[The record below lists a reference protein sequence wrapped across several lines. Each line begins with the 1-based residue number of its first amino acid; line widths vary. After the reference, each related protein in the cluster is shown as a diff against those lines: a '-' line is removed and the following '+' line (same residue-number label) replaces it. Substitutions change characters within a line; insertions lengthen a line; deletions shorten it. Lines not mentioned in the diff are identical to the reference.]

1 MSTASATPVPASA
14 LRIVIADDEPIA
26 RRGLRAMLEECGVQ
40 VVAECGDGESAAR
53 AIERERPDAAFLDVQ
68 MPELTGFDV
77 LQSLRA
83 RGVAIPLTVFA
94 TAFDEFAVRAFE
106 VNAIDYLVKPFTDV
120 RVHAAVARLR
130 DTIGTRRADALHERF
145 EQRLEA
151 LLATMTGGTAGHA
164 GGHVASAPTV
174 TEGAAPRYDARL
186 VIPERGRTVVV
197 PVDEVSWIE
206 ADDYYV
212 TVHAAGRRH
221 LWRES
226 LAALEER
233 LDPRRFVRVH
243 RSAIVNVDRVRE
255 VEHGRDG
262 RATVRLD
269 TGVRVPVSRSRRD
282 EVLERLVPGREG

>member
-1 MSTASATPVPASA
+1 MSAARAAAPILPA

-40 VVAECGDGESAAR
+40 VVAECGDGASAAG

-77 LQSLRA
+77 LQALRA
-83 RGVAIPLTVFA
+83 RGVALPLTVFA
-94 TAFDEFAVRAFE
+94 TAYDEFAVRAFE
-106 VNAIDYLVKPFTDV
+106 VNAIDYLVKPFTDA
-120 RVHAAVARLR
+120 RVHAAVARVRESVAARQGDGGRL
-130 DTIGTRRADALHERF
+130 

-151 LLATMTGGTAGHA
+151 LLATLESAGRVRGGP
-164 GGHVASAPTV
+164 GGAEPPAYET
-174 TEGAAPRYDARL
+174 RL

-226 LAALEER
+226 LGALEER

-255 VEHGRDG
+255 IEHGRDG

-269 TGVRVPVSRSRRD
+269 SGARVPVSRSRRD
-282 EVLERLVPGREG
+282 EVLDRLAPG

>member
-1 MSTASATPVPASA
+1 MSAPRTGSTSA

-26 RRGLRAMLEECGVQ
+26 RRGLRAMLEECGAQ
-40 VVAECGDGESAAR
+40 VVAECGDGASAAG
-53 AIERERPDAAFLDVQ
+53 AIEREQPDAAFLDVQ

-77 LQSLRA
+77 LQALRA
-83 RGVAIPLTVFA
+83 RGVALPLTVFA
-94 TAFDEFAVRAFE
+94 TAYDEFAVRAFE

-120 RVHAAVARLR
+120 RVHAAVERLR
-130 DTIGTRRADALHERF
+130 ESVASRRGGRAEDQLEQRL

-151 LLATMTGGTAGHA
+151 LLATLESAG
-164 GGHVASAPTV
+164 
-174 TEGAAPRYDARL
+174 RARPAVPSYETRL
-186 VIPERGRTVVV
+186 MIPERGRTVVV

-226 LAALEER
+226 LGALEER

-255 VEHGRDG
+255 IEHGRDG
-262 RATVRLD
+262 RAVVRLD
-269 TGVRVPVSRSRRD
+269 SGARVPVSRSRRD
-282 EVLERLVPGREG
+282 EVLERLAPG

>member
-1 MSTASATPVPASA
+1 MSTPVPASA

-26 RRGLRAMLEECGVQ
+26 RRGLRAMLEECGAQ

-53 AIERERPDAAFLDVQ
+53 AIERESPDAAFLDVQ

-83 RGVAIPLTVFA
+83 RGVALPLTVFA

-130 DTIGTRRADALHERF
+130 DTIGARRADALHERF
-145 EQRLEA
+145 EQRFEQRLET
-151 LLATMTGGTAGHA
+151 LLATMAGGASGGTA
-164 GGHVASAPTV
+164 SAPAA
-174 TEGAAPRYDARL
+174 TEITAPRYDARL

-197 PVDEVSWIE
+197 PVNEVSWIE

-212 TVHAAGRRH
+212 TVHASGRRH

-233 LDPRRFVRVH
+233 LDPRQFVRVH

-262 RATVRLD
+262 RAAVRLD
-269 TGVRVPVSRSRRD
+269 TGVWVPVSRSRRD
-282 EVLERLVPGREG
+282 EVLERLVPGRDG

>member
-1 MSTASATPVPASA
+1 MSTASTTPVAASA

-130 DTIGTRRADALHERF
+130 DTIGARRAGALHERF

-151 LLATMTGGTAGHA
+151 LLATMAGAAAGHA
-164 GGHVASAPTV
+164 GGALTATA
-174 TEGAAPRYDARL
+174 GAAPRYDARL

-212 TVHAAGRRH
+212 TVHAARRRH

-282 EVLERLVPGREG
+282 EVLERLVPGRES

>member
-1 MSTASATPVPASA
+1 MNAALPASPA

-26 RRGLRAMLEECGVQ
+26 RRGLRAMLDECGVQ
-40 VVAECGDGESAAR
+40 VVAECGDGASAVR
-53 AIERERPDAAFLDVQ
+53 AIEREQPDATFLDVQ
-68 MPELTGFDV
+68 MPEMTGFDV
-77 LQSLRA
+77 LQALAA
-83 RGVAIPLTVFA
+83 RGVPLPLTVFA

-130 DTIGTRRADALHERF
+130 ESVGTRRADALHER
-145 EQRLEA
+145 LEA
-151 LLATMTGGTAGHA
+151 LLATLA
-164 GGHVASAPTV
+164 GG
-174 TEGAAPRYDARL
+174 GAAQGSARGFAGGEDASPGATPAYDSRL
-186 VIPERGRTVVV
+186 VIPERGRTIVV
-197 PVDEVSWIE
+197 PVGEVSWIE

-226 LAALEER
+226 LGALEER
-233 LDPRRFVRVH
+233 LDPRQFVRVH

-269 TGVRVPVSRSRRD
+269 SGARVPVSRSRRD
-282 EVLERLVPGREG
+282 DVLERLSPGRSG

>member
-1 MSTASATPVPASA
+1 MSTSSTTPVPASS

-151 LLATMTGGTAGHA
+151 LLATMAGGTERRSAT
-164 GGHVASAPTV
+164 ASAV

-226 LAALEER
+226 LAALEAR

-282 EVLERLVPGREG
+282 EVLERLVPARES

>member
-1 MSTASATPVPASA
+1 MSVRAEPVS

-26 RRGLRAMLEECGVQ
+26 RRGLRAMLEECGVD

-77 LQSLRA
+77 LQALRA
-83 RGVAIPLTVFA
+83 RGVSLPLTVFA
-94 TAFDEFAVRAFE
+94 TAYDEFAVRAFE
-106 VNAIDYLVKPFTDV
+106 VNAIDYLVKPFTDA
-120 RVHAAVARLR
+120 RVHAAVDRLR
-130 DTIGTRRADALHERF
+130 ESVATRHGGVRIEQQL

-151 LLATMTGGTAGHA
+151 LLATLESVGR
-164 GGHVASAPTV
+164 VRP
-174 TEGAAPRYDARL
+174 AAAYETRL

-212 TVHAAGRRH
+212 TVHAGGRRH

-226 LAALEER
+226 LGALEGR
-233 LDPRRFVRVH
+233 LDPRQFVRVH

-255 VEHGRDG
+255 IEHGRDG
-262 RATVRLD
+262 RAVVRLD
-269 TGVRVPVSRSRRD
+269 SGARVPVSRSRRD
-282 EVLERLVPGREG
+282 EVLERLTPGRDA

>member
-1 MSTASATPVPASA
+1 VSTTPTAPVAASA

-40 VVAECGDGESAAR
+40 VVAECGDGGSAAR

-130 DTIGTRRADALHERF
+130 DTIGARRADALHERF

-151 LLATMTGGTAGHA
+151 LLATMAGGAGGHA
-164 GGHVASAPTV
+164 GSALAA

-282 EVLERLVPGREG
+282 EVLERLVPGRDG

>member
-1 MSTASATPVPASA
+1 MSGPSTVGAPS

-26 RRGLRAMLEECGVQ
+26 RRGLRAMLEECGVD
-40 VVAECGDGESAAR
+40 VVAECGDGASAAG

-77 LQSLRA
+77 LQALRA
-83 RGVAIPLTVFA
+83 RGIALPLTVFA
-94 TAFDEFAVRAFE
+94 TAYDEFAVRAFE
-106 VNAIDYLVKPFTDV
+106 VNAIDYLVKPFTDA

-130 DTIGTRRADALHERF
+130 ESVASRRGGARIEQQL

-151 LLATMTGGTAGHA
+151 LLATLES
-164 GGHVASAPTV
+164 VARVRPGAPAYET
-174 TEGAAPRYDARL
+174 RL

-226 LAALEER
+226 LGALEER

-255 VEHGRDG
+255 IEHGRDG
-262 RATVRLD
+262 RAVVRLD
-269 TGVRVPVSRSRRD
+269 SGARVPVSRSRRD
-282 EVLERLVPGREG
+282 EVLERLAPGRPE